1 LLPIQRSD
9 DEGHNP
15 VWKQLQ
21 QISYSPFSAR
31 IKRARLATK
40 FSPPN
45 LVSYDGKSDSMGHLS
60 HYRQSMA
67 LYNGNYAFMCRI
79 FPSSLGEVTLRW
91 FDRLEHG
98 SICSWRELS
107 KAFTTCF
114 ITNTKKPKE
123 VDSLMALIMKSGE
136 TLKSYSSKYW
146 ETYKEIDRYGEDL
159 AIRQFRFGLPQG
171 CRKRQYLTKNPLLSM
186 ADLMSRIEQH
196 IRVEEDGVQPQRS

>member
-1 LLPIQRSD
+1 
-9 DEGHNP
+9 
-15 VWKQLQ
+15 
-21 QISYSPFSAR
+21 
-31 IKRARLATK
+31 
-40 FSPPN
+40 
-45 LVSYDGKSDSMGHLS
+45 MGHLS

-67 LYNGNYAFMCRI
+67 LYNGNDAFMCKI

-107 KAFTTCF
+107 KAFTTHF

-123 VDSLMALIMKSGE
+123 VDSLMALTIKSGE

-146 ETYKEIDRYGEDL
+146 ETYNEIDRCGEDL
-159 AIRQFRFGLPQG
+159 AIRQFSFGLPQG
-171 CRKRQYLTKNPLLSM
+171 CRIRQSLTKKLPFNM
-186 ADLMSRIEQH
+186 ADLMLRIEQH